1 MSEVRVNR
9 LIDRRSFAR
18 FRSRRLC
25 LIVAGTRS
33 DAARLREISA
43 TGAALDTNARPP
55 LGEAVR
61 LQHPEAGEIA
71 ARVSRHTREGISLS
85 FDLGDEAVSFAL
97 LALATDMTEA
107 LQAAT
112 PLAAPTPSA

>member
-1 MSEVRVNR
+1 MSEGGVHR

-61 LQHPEAGEIA
+61 LKHPEAGEIA
-71 ARVSRHTREGISLS
+71 ARVSRHTRDGISLS
-85 FDLGDEAVSFAL
+85 FDLDDGAVSFAM

-107 LQAAT
+107 LQVT
-112 PLAAPTPSA
+112 VPLTPSSSS

>member
-1 MSEVRVNR
+1 MSEGGVHR

-25 LIVAGTRS
+25 LIVAGTRR

-43 TGAALDTNARPP
+43 AGAALDTNARPP
-55 LGEAVR
+55 LGETVR
-61 LQHPEAGEIA
+61 LSHPEAGEIA

-85 FDLGDEAVSFAL
+85 FDLGDQAVSFAM

-107 LQAAT
+107 LQASS
-112 PLAAPTPSA
+112 PLIPNTSS

>member
-1 MSEVRVNR
+1 MSEGGVHR

-25 LIVAGTRS
+25 LIVAGTRC

-61 LQHPEAGEIA
+61 LKHPEAGEIA

-85 FDLGDEAVSFAL
+85 FDLDDGAVSFAM

-107 LQAAT
+107 LQVTAPIT
-112 PLAAPTPSA
+112 PRSSS